1 MNSSDA
7 QLIKI
12 LIVDDE
18 AGVRELL
25 KDALKLAY
33 AKTQALLLKKEQAI
47 KKKEK

>member
-1 MNSSDA
+1 MLKKNIESS
-7 QLIKI
+7 
-12 LIVDDE
+12 
-18 AGVRELL
+18 ELAIATD